1 MSKSF
6 KEILEKVKSLP
17 KKKVLTAPPRSTGA
31 MIPLRNRNIS

>member
-17 KKKVLTAPPRSTGA
+17 KKKVPTAPPRSIGA
-31 MIPLRNRNIS
+31 KMPLRKRNTS